1 MIARRVGESR
11 SVEEALLGTIKGN
24 KWRAAMQI
32 RVGEKWFG
40 NVMACLIYC
49 KYDERE
55 EGWRESRSRGS
66 GGGDD

>member
-1 MIARRVGESR
+1 M
-11 SVEEALLGTIKGN
+11 IKGN
-24 KWRAAMQI
+24 KWRAAMQN

-66 GGGDD
+66 GGWDD